1 MPARLMHPRAA
12 PIRCAALDEGRTLTV
27 RVAVWPFLSL
37 LLQPSGLILAQS
49 PSGHAYEPPDVRFP
63 ADAGMINVKTQFGA
77 TGDGH
82 SDDTAAIRAAIEGPG
97 VQVRVLYFPNGTY
110 IVSDT
115 LNWLSADKTWR
126 AGLAFQGENERGTVI
141 RLKDHAPG
149 YQDPGEP
156 NAVIRPGSG
165 EPWNKRDG
173 SGYNGFSNYIFDLTV
188 DTGKGN
194 PGAIGIDYLGNNICG
209 IENVT
214 IRTSDPQQR
223 GVAGLAM
230 TRHYVG
236 PCYYRRLTIAGFD
249 IGIVTAETEY
259 SHTFEHV
266 ALSDQ
271 RVVGIENSSNVL
283 SIRDLKSQNSVPVL
297 WNKTPLGLVTLID
310 SNLSGRAGVSAAIE
324 NEGGIFLRHVL
335 VSGYAKS
342 LKDHGGATLT
352 GAIAE
357 FASPPAKPG
366 AEKPAAS
373 LDLQIEEAPESPN
386 PEPSEWL
393 SVVAKG
399 ADSTGHS
406 DSTQA
411 IQLALD
417 SDVPVVY
424 FPVGQYEIT
433 DTIHIRKG
441 THRLLGPSAMLV
453 PRSAKFAD
461 AQNPAPVLRF
471 ESPTA
476 DLAIEALTFGNWMMK
491 FYPGAIMI
499 EDASPRT
506 LTLRH
511 LYMVGDYQAAFATS
525 SGGTGRV
532 FIEDVAGGPWFFH
545 GPQKIWARQLDMESL
560 GEKAVVDGAQ
570 LWLMGVKTERP
581 GTVIRAENGAT
592 LEVLGGLLYPLVKM
606 PPDQAAFVID
616 NARASLTYA
625 VEAFGPG
632 KNYAIQVEES
642 KGGKEAPPV
651 TACTARGYGCFL
663 SLYRVEN

>member
-1 MPARLMHPRAA
+1 M
-12 PIRCAALDEGRTLTV
+12 LTV
-27 RVAVWPFLSL
+27 RVAVWPLLSL
-37 LLQPSGLILAQS
+37 LLQPSGSALTQS
-49 PSGHAYEPPDVRFP
+49 ASGHAYEPPEVRFP

-77 TGDGH
+77 KGDGL

-97 VQVRVLYFPNGTY
+97 VQVRVLYFPKGIY

-115 LNWLSADKTWR
+115 LNWLRANQTWR
-126 AGLAFQGENERGTVI
+126 SRLTFQGENERGTVI
-141 RLKDHAPG
+141 RLKDNAPG
-149 YQDPGEP
+149 YQDPGAP
-156 NAVIRPGSG
+156 KAVIRPGSN
-165 EPWNKRDG
+165 EPYNKNDG
-173 SGYNGFSNYIFDLTV
+173 SGNNGFFNNIFDLTV
-188 DTGKGN
+188 DTGSGN

-209 IENVT
+209 LENVT
-214 IRTSDPQQR
+214 IRTSDPQKR

-236 PCYYRRLTIAGFD
+236 PCYYRRLTITGFD
-249 IGIVTAETEY
+249 TGIVTADTEY
-259 SHTFEHV
+259 SHTFEHI

-271 RVVGIENSSNVL
+271 RVAGIENSSNVL
-283 SIRDLKSQNSVPVL
+283 SIRDLKSQNSVPAL
-297 WNKTPLGLVTLID
+297 RNKTPLGLVTLID
-310 SNLSGRAGVSAAIE
+310 SNLSGHAGASAAIE

-342 LKDHGGATLT
+342 LTDHGGATLT
-352 GAIAE
+352 GTIAE

-366 AEKPAAS
+366 AENPPAS
-373 LDLQIEEAPESPN
+373 LDLAVEEAPEAAN
-386 PEPSEWL
+386 PEPSVWL

-399 ADSTGHS
+399 ADSTGRR

-417 SDVPVVY
+417 SDAPVVY
-424 FPVGQYEIT
+424 FPVGLYEIT
-433 DTIHIRKG
+433 DTIHIRKE
-441 THRLLGPSAMLV
+441 TKRLLGPSATLV

-471 ESPTA
+471 ESQTA
-476 DLAIEALTFGNWMMK
+476 DLAIEGLSFGNFLMK
-491 FYPGAIMI
+491 FYPGAVLI
-499 EDASPRT
+499 EDASPRA

-511 LYMVGDYQAAFATS
+511 LEMGGDYHAAYATG

-532 FIEDVAGGPWFFH
+532 FIEDVAGGPWFFR
-545 GPQKIWARQLDMESL
+545 GPQKIWARQLDMESR

-570 LWLMGVKTERP
+570 LWVMGVKTERQ

-592 LEVLGGLLYPLVKM
+592 LEVLGGLLYPLETM

-632 KNYAIQVEES
+632 KNYAIQVKES
-642 KGGKEAPPV
+642 KSGKEAPPV
-651 TACTARGYGCFL
+651 TACTARGYGCLL
-663 SLYRVEN
+663 SLYGVAH

>member
-1 MPARLMHPRAA
+1 M
-12 PIRCAALDEGRTLTV
+12 LTV
-27 RVAVWPFLSL
+27 RVGVCLVLSL
-37 LLQPSGLILAQS
+37 LLQPRGSALAQS
-49 PSGHAYEPPDVRFP
+49 PSDRAYEPPEVRFP

-77 TGDGH
+77 KGDGH

-97 VQVRVLYFPNGTY
+97 VQVRVLYFPKGTY

-115 LNWLSADKTWR
+115 LNWLRADKTWR
-126 AGLAFQGENERGTVI
+126 SALAFQGENERGTVI
-141 RLKDHAPG
+141 RLKDKAPG
-149 YQDPGEP
+149 YQDPGAP
-156 NAVIRPGSG
+156 KAVIRPGSN
-165 EPWNKRDG
+165 EPYNKNDG
-173 SGYNGFSNYIFDLTV
+173 SGNNGFFNNIFDLTV
-188 DTGKGN
+188 DTGSGN

-209 IENVT
+209 LENVT
-214 IRTSDPQQR
+214 IRTSDPQKR
-223 GVAGLAM
+223 GVAGLSM
-230 TRHYVG
+230 TRNYVG
-236 PCYYRRLTIAGFD
+236 PCYYRRLTITGFD
-249 IGIVTAETEY
+249 TGIVTADSEY

-283 SIRDLKSQNSVPVL
+283 SIRDLKSQNSVPAL
-297 WNKTPLGLVTLID
+297 RNKTPLGLVTLID
-310 SNLSGRAGVSAAIE
+310 SNLSGHAGASAAIE
-324 NEGGIFLRHVL
+324 NEGGIFLRHVS

-342 LKDHGGATLT
+342 LTDHGGATLT
-352 GAIAE
+352 GTIAE

-373 LDLQIEEAPESPN
+373 LDLAVEDAPEAAN
-386 PEPSEWL
+386 PEPSAWL

-399 ADSTGHS
+399 ADSTGRS

-417 SDVPVVY
+417 SDAPVVY
-424 FPVGQYEIT
+424 FPVGLYEIT

-441 THRLLGPSAMLV
+441 TKRLLGPSATLV

-471 ESPTA
+471 ESQTA
-476 DLAIEALTFGNWMMK
+476 DLAIEGLSFGNFLMK
-491 FYPGAIMI
+491 FYPGAVMI

-511 LYMVGDYQAAFATS
+511 LEMESDYHAAYATG

-532 FIEDVAGGPWFFH
+532 FIEDVAGGPWFFR

-570 LWLMGVKTERP
+570 LWVMGVKTENP
-581 GTVIRAENGAT
+581 GTVIRAVNGAA
-592 LEVLGGLLYPLVKM
+592 LEVLGGLLYPLETM

-625 VEAFGPG
+625 VEAFGRG
-632 KNYAIQVEES
+632 KNYAIQVKES
-642 KGGKEAPPV
+642 KSGKEVPPV

-663 SLYRVEN
+663 SLYRVAH

>member
-1 MPARLMHPRAA
+1 MKRRMPTA
-12 PIRCAALDEGRTLTV
+12 
-27 RVAVWPFLSL
+27 RVAAYLLLSL
-37 LLQPSGLILAQS
+37 LPQPSGSTFAQS
-49 PSGHAYEPPDVRFP
+49 PSGHAYEPPEVRFP
-63 ADAGMINVKTQFGA
+63 ADAGVINVKTQFGA
-77 TGDGH
+77 KGDGH

-97 VQVRVLYFPNGTY
+97 AQVRVLYFPKGTY

-115 LNWLSADKTWR
+115 LDWLSADKTWR
-126 AGLAFQGENERGTVI
+126 SGLAFQGENERRTVI
-141 RLKDHAPG
+141 RLKDNASG
-149 YQDPGEP
+149 YQDSAAPK
-156 NAVIRPGSG
+156 AVIRPGSG
-165 EPWNKRDG
+165 EPWNKRNG

-188 DTGKGN
+188 DTGSGN

-209 IENVT
+209 LENVT
-214 IRTSDPQQR
+214 IRTSDPQKR
-223 GVAGLAM
+223 GVAGLSM
-230 TRHYVG
+230 TRNYVG
-236 PCYYRRLTIAGFD
+236 PCYYRYLTIMGFD
-249 IGIVTAETEY
+249 TAIVTAATEY

-271 RVVGIENSSNVL
+271 RVVGIENSNNVL
-283 SIRDLKSQNSVPVL
+283 SIRDLKSQNSVPAL
-297 WNKTPLGLVTLID
+297 RNKTPLGLVTLID
-310 SNLSGRAGVSAAIE
+310 SNLSGHAGPSAAIE

-342 LKDHGGATLT
+342 VTGHGGATLT
-352 GAIAE
+352 GAITE
-357 FASPPAKPG
+357 FASPSAKPG
-366 AEKPAAS
+366 AENPAAS
-373 LDLQIEEAPESPN
+373 LDLAIEEAPETAN
-386 PEPSEWL
+386 PEPSVWL
-393 SVVAKG
+393 SVIAKG
-399 ADSTGHS
+399 ADSSGRG

-417 SDVPVVY
+417 SDAPVVY
-424 FPVGQYEIT
+424 FPVGLYEIT

-441 THRLLGPSAMLV
+441 TQRILGPSATLV

-471 ESPTA
+471 ESPTT
-476 DLAIEALTFGNWMMK
+476 DLAIEGLSFGNWMMK
-491 FYPGAIMI
+491 FYPGAVMI

-511 LYMVGDYQAAFATS
+511 THMEGDYQAAFATG

-560 GEKAVVDGAQ
+560 GEKAVLDGAQ

-592 LEVLGGLLYPLVKM
+592 LEVLGGLLYPLETM

-632 KNYAIQVEES
+632 KNYAIQVKES
-642 KGGKEAPPV
+642 KSGEEAPPV
-651 TACTARGYGCFL
+651 TACTRRGYGCFL
-663 SLYRVEN
+663 SLYRVDN

>member
-1 MPARLMHPRAA
+1 
-12 PIRCAALDEGRTLTV
+12 
-27 RVAVWPFLSL
+27 
-37 LLQPSGLILAQS
+37 
-49 PSGHAYEPPDVRFP
+49 
-63 ADAGMINVKTQFGA
+63 
-77 TGDGH
+77 
-82 SDDTAAIRAAIEGPG
+82 
-97 VQVRVLYFPNGTY
+97 
-110 IVSDT
+110 
-115 LNWLSADKTWR
+115 
-126 AGLAFQGENERGTVI
+126 
-141 RLKDHAPG
+141 
-149 YQDPGEP
+149 
-156 NAVIRPGSG
+156 VIRPGSN
-165 EPWNKRDG
+165 EPWNKNDG

-188 DTGKGN
+188 DTGSGN

-209 IENVT
+209 LENVT
-214 IRTSDPQQR
+214 IRTSDPQKR

-236 PCYYRRLTIAGFD
+236 PCYYRRLTITGFD
-249 IGIVTAETEY
+249 TGIVTADSEY

-283 SIRDLKSQNSVPVL
+283 SIRDLKSQNSVPAL
-297 WNKTPLGLVTLID
+297 RNKTPLGLVTLID
-310 SNLSGRAGVSAAIE
+310 SNLSGRAGARAAIE
-324 NEGGIFLRHVL
+324 NEGGIFLRHVS
-335 VSGYAKS
+335 VSGYAVS
-342 LKDHGGATLT
+342 LTDHGGATLT

-366 AEKPAAS
+366 AESRATS
-373 LDLQIEEAPESPN
+373 LDLAVEEAPEAANS
-386 PEPSEWL
+386 EPSEWL
-393 SVVAKG
+393 SVVATG
-399 ADSTGHS
+399 ADSTGRR

-417 SDVPVVY
+417 SDAPVVY
-424 FPVGQYEIT
+424 FPVGVYEIT

-441 THRLLGPSAMLV
+441 TKRLLGPSATLV

-471 ESPTA
+471 ESRTA
-476 DLAIEALTFGNWMMK
+476 DLAIEGLRFGNFLMK
-491 FYPGAIMI
+491 FYPGAVMI

-511 LYMVGDYQAAFATS
+511 LEMGGDYHAAYATG

-532 FIEDVAGGPWFFH
+532 FIEDVVGAPWFFR
-545 GPQKIWARQLDMESL
+545 GPQKIWARQLDMESR

-570 LWLMGVKTERP
+570 LWVMGVKTERQ

-592 LEVLGGLLYPLVKM
+592 LEVLGGLLYPLETM

-632 KNYAIQVEES
+632 KNYAIQIKES
-642 KGGKEAPPV
+642 TSGKEAPPV
-651 TACTARGYGCFL
+651 TVCTARGYGCFL
-663 SLYRVEN
+663 SLYGVVQ